1 MNAFNVRENIN
12 PNVEFDEVFNEM
24 IDCLS
29 SYSTPTA
36 MMDEAVRM
44 HYEAEDNLTQND
56 FEKQQQAMIDRAE
69 KIEED
74 RIQDEL
80 NKQEALSEEDYER
93 MRQGFDEQ
101 EKASETDN
109 QGNPLDKEGKLIT
122 EKVNS
127 IDDITDGD
135 FTNPTRSIELPTLP
149 PKVQNAIGTD
159 GKPVI
164 IKKNIFEKNKESHKD
179 VTPADSREILKSAL
193 YDTKLYGQNQKAT
206 KPYNWV
212 VINTKDENGLNRIVL
227 LEVKDSKNNIEIV
240 HWHYIDERGLEK
252 IKRQADREGGQLLI
266 LPSEEEA
273 GALSSRTDDLSS
285 AGKDTTVSEN
295 EQEKGEKNDNDTL
308 KEDRSVKNITES
320 ESKRKG
326 MLGVVLDAL
335 REAIGKENVITD
347 NRQAQRVIDEYNG
360 RVRPERVIEESK
372 ERAERVK
379 NDFDLRRELKEITG
393 AEGYGTNTAYVRG
406 TSQDGTTYEVR
417 VGNHIA
423 NFENFDRNNEELP
436 QKIVSIVVMDE
447 KFDKKT
453 ARYKSSEEIN
463 RELEEKNIDSEFQQI
478 IIDDVKN
485 KSQEEIQQA
494 IEDVL
499 FGMQV
504 LKERGRLL
512 FDSESA
518 ISYSKVQKNILETV
532 SISNNKKHQ
541 QTVISS
547 NDGAK
552 ILQNLDTL
560 VKKIENIE
568 QAPIKTFIGEVAKAI
583 GAKRYG
589 SKSEYATFETKNGK
603 IVTIRLADHNAKVS
617 GFDHKDHSDG
627 ISIVISAKG
636 NKGITDDG
644 NAHIVEYYYN
654 AIKLRRAEG
663 KPLAE
668 IVRSIKQSLYSGEFK
683 DTTGLAE
690 REEVNAGSNDLKL
703 HKVQFFKTK
712 DGEAYGF
719 TVGGKVY
726 VDERIADASTPIHE
740 YTHLW
745 AEALRKVNPK
755 EWQNIVGLMK
765 KQTYLW
771 DKVKN
776 DYPELK
782 SDDEI
787 ADEVLAHY
795 SGERGKKLLDEEYD
809 KIRYNNRLNI
819 FDKAKMLQ
827 AINNVREALRKF
839 WKGVADFLGIHF
851 TSAEEV
857 ADKVLSD
864 LLEGV
869 NPNEVKSATDNV
881 GTFDSENADI
891 RFHKS
896 TERVVEKATDKD
908 WRLPASIYEKERMK
922 YIHSLLEV

>member
-1 MNAFNVRENIN
+1 
-12 PNVEFDEVFNEM
+12 
-24 IDCLS
+24 
-29 SYSTPTA
+29 
-36 MMDEAVRM
+36 
-44 HYEAEDNLTQND
+44 
-56 FEKQQQAMIDRAE
+56 
-69 KIEED
+69 
-74 RIQDEL
+74 
-80 NKQEALSEEDYER
+80 
-93 MRQGFDEQ
+93 
-101 EKASETDN
+101 
-109 QGNPLDKEGKLIT
+109 
-122 EKVNS
+122 
-127 IDDITDGD
+127 
-135 FTNPTRSIELPTLP
+135 
-149 PKVQNAIGTD
+149 
-159 GKPVI
+159 
-164 IKKNIFEKNKESHKD
+164 
-179 VTPADSREILKSAL
+179 
-193 YDTKLYGQNQKAT
+193 
-206 KPYNWV
+206 
-212 VINTKDENGLNRIVL
+212 
-227 LEVKDSKNNIEIV
+227 
-240 HWHYIDERGLEK
+240 
-252 IKRQADREGGQLLI
+252 
-266 LPSEEEA
+266 
-273 GALSSRTDDLSS
+273 
-285 AGKDTTVSEN
+285 
-295 EQEKGEKNDNDTL
+295 
-308 KEDRSVKNITES
+308 
-320 ESKRKG
+320 

-347 NRQAQRVIDEYNG
+347 DEQAQRIIDEQNG
-360 RVRPERVIEESK
+360 IVRPERVAEESK

-417 VGNHIA
+417 IGNHIA

-436 QKIVSIVVMDE
+436 QKIVSIVVMNE
-447 KFDKKT
+447 KFDKKN

-690 REEVNAGSNDLKL
+690 REEVNASGSVLKL
-703 HKVQFFKTK
+703 HKVYHGSGADFEAFDHSHMGEGEGNQSYGWGTYVTEAEGIGRTYADTVLNRDNPYKDVKYIGDNPKYADEIAPLFRNGVRTYEEVKDFIAKSSNPRKDEHLQWFLSTRPEQWQSPNAGERHLYTVEIPDDNGKNYLHYDKADVKTNEKVKQELITKLLQTEEYKGLEKELKRELSAINENTTGGRLYGTLQSYLGDKEASEFLSSLGFIGLSYPAQYSTGGRKDGAKNYVIFDEKDLEITDKVKFFKTK

-755 EWQNIVGLMK
+755 EWQNIVSLMK
-765 KQTYLW
+765 KQTHLW

-776 DYPELK
+776 DYSELK
-782 SDDEI
+782 TDDEI

-809 KIRYNNRLNI
+809 KIRGNNKMNI

-839 WKGVADFLGIHF
+839 WKGVADLFNIHF

-869 NPNEVKSATDNV
+869 NPNEELKEQ
-881 GTFDSENADI
+881 GLLQGQE
-891 RFHKS
+891 K
-896 TERVVEKATDKD
+896 EKARENRTY
-908 WRLPASIYEKERMK
+908 RGYS
-922 YIHSLLEV
+922 

>member
-56 FEKQQQAMIDRAE
+56 FEKQQQAMID
-69 KIEED
+69 
-74 RIQDEL
+74 
-80 NKQEALSEEDYER
+80 
-93 MRQGFDEQ
+93 
-101 EKASETDN
+101 
-109 QGNPLDKEGKLIT
+109 
-122 EKVNS
+122 
-127 IDDITDGD
+127 
-135 FTNPTRSIELPTLP
+135 
-149 PKVQNAIGTD
+149 
-159 GKPVI
+159 
-164 IKKNIFEKNKESHKD
+164 
-179 VTPADSREILKSAL
+179 
-193 YDTKLYGQNQKAT
+193 
-206 KPYNWV
+206 
-212 VINTKDENGLNRIVL
+212 
-227 LEVKDSKNNIEIV
+227 
-240 HWHYIDERGLEK
+240 
-252 IKRQADREGGQLLI
+252 
-266 LPSEEEA
+266 
-273 GALSSRTDDLSS
+273 
-285 AGKDTTVSEN
+285 
-295 EQEKGEKNDNDTL
+295 
-308 KEDRSVKNITES
+308 
-320 ESKRKG
+320 
-326 MLGVVLDAL
+326 
-335 REAIGKENVITD
+335 
-347 NRQAQRVIDEYNG
+347 EYNG
-360 RVRPERVIEESK
+360 RVRPERVAEESK

-379 NDFDLRRELKEITG
+379 NDLDLRRELKEITG

-518 ISYSKVQKNILETV
+518 ISYSKVQKNILETASV
-532 SISNNKKHQ
+532 SNSKKHQ
-541 QTVISS
+541 PTVVSS

-552 ILQNLDTL
+552 ILRNLDTL
-560 VKKIENIE
+560 ATDFEKLSNQPKF
-568 QAPIKTFIGEVAKAI
+568 FIGEVAKAI

-644 NAHIVEYYYN
+644 NAHIVEYYYD

-726 VDERIADASTPIHE
+726 IDTKIADASTPIHE

-745 AEALRKVNPK
+745 AEAWGQR
-755 EWQNIVGLMK
+755 
-765 KQTYLW
+765 TCY
-771 DKVKN
+771 
-776 DYPELK
+776 
-782 SDDEI
+782 
-787 ADEVLAHY
+787 
-795 SGERGKKLLDEEYD
+795 
-809 KIRYNNRLNI
+809 
-819 FDKAKMLQ
+819 
-827 AINNVREALRKF
+827 
-839 WKGVADFLGIHF
+839 VADPDGNLIEISSF
-851 TSAEEV
+851 
-857 ADKVLSD
+857 
-864 LLEGV
+864 
-869 NPNEVKSATDNV
+869 
-881 GTFDSENADI
+881 SETNG
-891 RFHKS
+891 
-896 TERVVEKATDKD
+896 
-908 WRLPASIYEKERMK
+908 
-922 YIHSLLEV
+922 

>member
-56 FEKQQQAMIDRAE
+56 FEKQQQAMID
-69 KIEED
+69 
-74 RIQDEL
+74 
-80 NKQEALSEEDYER
+80 
-93 MRQGFDEQ
+93 
-101 EKASETDN
+101 
-109 QGNPLDKEGKLIT
+109 
-122 EKVNS
+122 
-127 IDDITDGD
+127 
-135 FTNPTRSIELPTLP
+135 
-149 PKVQNAIGTD
+149 
-159 GKPVI
+159 
-164 IKKNIFEKNKESHKD
+164 
-179 VTPADSREILKSAL
+179 
-193 YDTKLYGQNQKAT
+193 
-206 KPYNWV
+206 
-212 VINTKDENGLNRIVL
+212 
-227 LEVKDSKNNIEIV
+227 
-240 HWHYIDERGLEK
+240 
-252 IKRQADREGGQLLI
+252 
-266 LPSEEEA
+266 
-273 GALSSRTDDLSS
+273 
-285 AGKDTTVSEN
+285 
-295 EQEKGEKNDNDTL
+295 
-308 KEDRSVKNITES
+308 
-320 ESKRKG
+320 
-326 MLGVVLDAL
+326 
-335 REAIGKENVITD
+335 
-347 NRQAQRVIDEYNG
+347 EYNG
-360 RVRPERVIEESK
+360 RVRPERFAEESK

-379 NDFDLRRELKEITG
+379 NDLDLRRELKEITG

-406 TSQDGTTYEVR
+406 TSQDGTIYEVR

-436 QKIVSIVVMDE
+436 QKIVSVVVMDE
-447 KFDKKT
+447 KFDKKN

-518 ISYSKVQKNILETV
+518 ISYSKVQKNILETASV
-532 SISNNKKHQ
+532 SNSKKHQ
-541 QTVISS
+541 PTVVSS

-552 ILQNLDTL
+552 ILRNLDTL
-560 VKKIENIE
+560 ATDFEKLSNQPKF
-568 QAPIKTFIGEVAKAI
+568 FIGEVAKAI

-644 NAHIVEYYYN
+644 NAHIVEYYYD

-726 VDERIADASTPIHE
+726 IDTKIADASTPIHE

-745 AEALRKVNPK
+745 AEAWGQR
-755 EWQNIVGLMK
+755 
-765 KQTYLW
+765 TCY
-771 DKVKN
+771 
-776 DYPELK
+776 
-782 SDDEI
+782 
-787 ADEVLAHY
+787 
-795 SGERGKKLLDEEYD
+795 
-809 KIRYNNRLNI
+809 
-819 FDKAKMLQ
+819 
-827 AINNVREALRKF
+827 
-839 WKGVADFLGIHF
+839 VADPDGNLIEISSF
-851 TSAEEV
+851 
-857 ADKVLSD
+857 
-864 LLEGV
+864 
-869 NPNEVKSATDNV
+869 
-881 GTFDSENADI
+881 SETNG
-891 RFHKS
+891 
-896 TERVVEKATDKD
+896 
-908 WRLPASIYEKERMK
+908 
-922 YIHSLLEV
+922 